1 MNYQN
6 KHFKHIED
14 LYEMDK
20 DFKEQLFKSTLFDF
34 YLDFIGYTTNR
45 NLKKEEEE
53 NKNYR
58 DYETRYKA
66 RHSISTHKWKYQVFD
81 ANQIFGAREYEQ
93 FGKALLIFENVGN
106 EDIYKFIDNL
116 LASEVLTK

>member
-53 NKNYR
+53 NKNFR
-58 DYETRYKA
+58 SYETRYKA
-66 RHSISTHKWKYQVFD
+66 RHSISTHKWKYKVFD
-81 ANQIFGAREYEQ
+81 ADQIFGAREYEQ

-116 LASEVLTK
+116 LASEVKAK

>member
-1 MNYQN
+1 MNKNY
-6 KHFKHIED
+6 KHIED

-20 DFKEQLFKSTLFDF
+20 DFKGHFKSTPFDF
-34 YLDFIGYTTNR
+34 YLDFIGYTTSR
-45 NLKKEEEE
+45 NIKELEDE
-53 NKNYR
+53 KFR
-58 DYETRYKA
+58 DYEQRYKA
-66 RHSISTHKWKYQVFD
+66 RNSISTHKWKYQVFD

-116 LASEVLTK
+116 LASEALTK